1 MNMFWLLVSMVF
13 CNGLFMSTSTSVST
27 RPSVVNIG
35 AILSFDSSIGK
46 VAKIA
51 IEAAIKDVN
60 DNSSILNGTTLK
72 IVMQDSK
79 LSSGFLGIVEGT
91 LVLCNISF
99 LFIHKFSFF
108 P

>member
-1 MNMFWLLVSMVF
+1 
-13 CNGLFMSTSTSVST
+13 MSTSTSVST
-27 RPSVVNIG
+27 RPRVVNIG

-79 LSSGFLGIVEGT
+79 LSCGFLGIVEGT
-91 LVLCNISF
+91 LILCNISF
-99 LFIHKFSFF
+99 LFIHKFSSFF